1 MINPLTAEKVYWA
14 ILLNA
19 LIYRYV
25 CVCVTL
31 TKKCWVV
38 LTQFWVKYGQTS
50 HWVTFLNDI
59 FNPNV

>member
-1 MINPLTAEKVYWA
+1 MINPLNAEKVCWA

-31 TKKCWVV
+31 TKNAG
-38 LTQFWVKYGQTS
+38 LF
-50 HWVTFLNDI
+50 
-59 FNPNV
+59 